1 MIGRFALLR
10 AGRLDDSVGDLRTEK
25 SVELHF
31 CVVEGQ
37 GRLWRKMNDEGRGE
51 FECGH
56 ILAPTT

>member
-31 CVVEGQ
+31 CVVEG
-37 GRLWRKMNDEGRGE
+37 
-51 FECGH
+51 
-56 ILAPTT
+56 